1 MYFDTHAH
9 LCDPAYEGG
18 IDGLIKRADES
29 EVTWILSASTDID
42 DSARNIAMARS
53 RSRVLAAAGV
63 HPESAGKVAPGWKTA
78 LDNLLAGGGACAVGE
93 CGLDA
98 FHPNPPR
105 EIQEPVFRTQVRLAL
120 KHRLPLVIHSRKA
133 GLEVLRI
140 LEEEGAVGEGK
151 PGGVFHCAEA
161 DEVLARAVVN
171 SGFYL
176 GIGGTVTFPKNDIL
190 RNMLPRMPLDRILL
204 ETDAPYLAPQPVRG
218 KRNEP
223 AYVIHVAAEVAKALG
238 IKVEEVGKRTRENAM
253 RLFVRGKQKPVVAYD
268 FKGNLYVNLTNRC
281 TAHCAFCTRETT
293 ADFRGL
299 SLRLTEVQ
307 EPSVEAVV
315 EAAGDVTRWGEIV
328 FCGYGEPTMRLVE
341 LVEAAKILKG
351 KGARIRLNTNGH
363 GSLFNGRDIVP
374 ELAGVIDEVSVSLDA
389 HDEATYLKWVRPEAG
404 AAAWKAV
411 QDFIRSCAGEIPV
424 VVATVVGVPGVDLE
438 KARQIA
444 EGLGAKFAVRP
455 FFQ

>member
-1 MYFDTHAH
+1 MFFDTHAH
-9 LCDPAYEGG
+9 LCDPAFEGDV
-18 IDGLIKRADES
+18 DGLIKRADEA
-29 EVTWILSASTDID
+29 EVTWILSASTDLA
-42 DSARNIAMARS
+42 DSAKNIAIARS

-63 HPESAGKVAPGWKTA
+63 HPESAGQVAPGWEQE
-78 LDNLLAGGGACAVGE
+78 LDSLLAGGGARAVGE

-98 FHPNPPR
+98 FHPDPPR
-105 EIQEPVFRTQVRLAL
+105 EIQEPVFRAQIRLAL
-120 KHRLPLVIHSRKA
+120 KHRLPMVIHSRKA

-161 DEVLARAVVN
+161 DEVLARAVVKA
-171 SGFYL
+171 GFHL
-176 GIGGTVTFPKNDIL
+176 GVGGTVTYPKNDVL
-190 RNMLPRMPLDRILL
+190 RNLLPRMPLDRLLL
-204 ETDAPYLAPQPVRG
+204 ETDSPYLAPQPVRG

-223 AYVIHVAAEVAKALG
+223 AFITHVAAAVAQALG
-238 IKVEEVGKRTRENAM
+238 IRVEEVGRRTRENGM
-253 RLFVRGKQKPVVAYD
+253 KLFVRGKHRPVVAYD

-299 SLRLTEVQ
+299 SLRLTETQ

-315 EAAGDVTRWGEIV
+315 AAAGEVSRWGEIV
-328 FCGYGEPTMRLVE
+328 FCGYGEPTMRLAE
-341 LVEAAKILKG
+341 LVEAAGILKK

-374 ELAGVIDEVSVSLDA
+374 ELAPVIDQVSISLDA
-389 HDEATYLKWVRPEAG
+389 HDEATYLKMVRPEAG
-404 AAAWKAV
+404 PPAWKAV
-411 QDFIRSCAGEIPV
+411 QDFIKSCVGKIPV
-424 VVATVVGVPGVDLE
+424 VVATVVGVPGVDIE
-438 KARQIA
+438 KAGKIA

-455 FFQ
+455 YFQ

>member
-1 MYFDTHAH
+1 MFFDTHAH
-9 LCDPAYEGG
+9 LCDPAYEGD
-18 IDGLIKRADES
+18 IAGLIKRADEA
-29 EVTWILSASTDID
+29 EVTWILSASTDLA
-42 DSARNIAMARS
+42 DSVKNIAIARS
-53 RSRVLAAAGV
+53 RSRVLAAVGV
-63 HPESAGKVAPGWKTA
+63 HPESAGNVAPGWENE
-78 LDNLLAGGGACAVGE
+78 LDSILAGGGACAVGE

-105 EIQEPVFRTQVRLAL
+105 EIQEPVFRAQVRLAL

-140 LEEEGAVGEGK
+140 LEEEGAVGEGS

-161 DEVLARAVVN
+161 DEVLVRAVVN
-171 SGFYL
+171 AGFHL
-176 GIGGTVTFPKNDIL
+176 GVGGTVTFPKNDIM
-190 RNMLPRMPLDRILL
+190 RNMLVRMPLDRILL

-223 AYVIHVAAEVAKALG
+223 AFITHVAAEVAKALG
-238 IKVEEVGKRTRENAM
+238 MKVEEVGKRTRENGM
-253 RLFVRGKQKPVVAYD
+253 KLFVRGKRQPVVSYD

-281 TAHCAFCTRETT
+281 TAKCAFCTRETT

-299 SLRLTEVQ
+299 SLRLTAAQ
-307 EPSVEAVV
+307 EPTVEAVV
-315 EAAGDVTRWGEIV
+315 SSAGDVSRWGEIV
-328 FCGYGEPTMRLVE
+328 FCGYGEPTMRLAE
-341 LVEAAKILKG
+341 LVESARILKG
-351 KGARIRLNTNGH
+351 RGARIRLNTNGH

-374 ELAGVIDEVSVSLDA
+374 ELAKVIDQVSVSLDA
-389 HDEATYLKWVRPEAG
+389 HDEATYMKLVRPEAG
-404 AAAWKAV
+404 PEAWIAV
-411 QDFIRSCAGEIPV
+411 QDFIKACVGKIPV

-455 FFQ
+455 YFQ